1 MRESEMKTEEEIAKE
16 KEAVQKMIGAKSAME
31 TAINRIARLERE
43 LLIACQT
50 MEEVA
55 KATGDNLMYRTYQHG
70 GSQSEALV
78 VQISVNLRRISAAAR
93 ALL

>member
-70 GSQSEALV
+70 GSQSDASV

>member
-16 KEAVQKMIGAKSAME
+16 KEAIQKMIGAKSAME

-43 LLIACQT
+43 LLFACQT

-55 KATGDNLMYRTYQHG
+55 KATGDNLMYRTDRHG
-70 GSQSEALV
+70 GNQSDASV

>member
-1 MRESEMKTEEEIAKE
+1 MKTEEEIAKE
-16 KEAVQKMIGAKSAME
+16 KEAIHKMIGAKSAME
-31 TAINRIARLERE
+31 TAINRIARLQRE
-43 LLIACQT
+43 LLFACET

-55 KATGDNLMYRTYQHG
+55 KATGDNLLYRTYRHG
-70 GSQSEALV
+70 GHQTDALA

>member
-1 MRESEMKTEEEIAKE
+1 MKTDEEIAKE
-16 KEAVQKMIGAKSAME
+16 KEAIHKMIGAKSAME

-43 LLIACQT
+43 LLFACET

-55 KATGDNLMYRTYQHG
+55 KATGDNLLYRTYRHG
-70 GSQSEALV
+70 GHQTDALA

>member
-1 MRESEMKTEEEIAKE
+1 MKTDEEIAKE
-16 KEAVQKMIGAKSAME
+16 KEAIHKMIGAKSAME

-43 LLIACQT
+43 LLFACQT

-55 KATGDNLMYRTYQHG
+55 KATGDNLLYRTYLHG
-70 GSQSEALV
+70 GNQTDASV

>member
-1 MRESEMKTEEEIAKE
+1 MRENEYENRRRNRER
-16 KEAVQKMIGAKSAME
+16 KEAIQKMVGAKSAME
-31 TAINRIARLERE
+31 TAIKRIERLERE
-43 LLIACQT
+43 LLFACQT

-55 KATGDNLMYRTYQHG
+55 KATGDNLLYRTYRHG
-70 GSQSEALV
+70 GNQTDASV

>member
-1 MRESEMKTEEEIAKE
+1 MKTEEEIAKE
-16 KEAVQKMIGAKSAME
+16 KEAIHKMIGAKSAME

-43 LLIACQT
+43 LLFACET

-55 KATGDNLMYRTYQHG
+55 KATGDYLMYRTYRHG
-70 GSQSEALV
+70 GNQSDASV